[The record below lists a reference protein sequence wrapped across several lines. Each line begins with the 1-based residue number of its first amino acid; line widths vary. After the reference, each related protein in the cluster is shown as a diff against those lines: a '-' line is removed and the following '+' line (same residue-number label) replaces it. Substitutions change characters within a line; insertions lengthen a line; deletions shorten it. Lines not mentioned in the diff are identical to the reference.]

1 MTWFRVDN
9 RLVHG
14 QVIEGWLPH
23 LAAQHLVVA
32 NDAFAADLLRQQI
45 AELAVPEDVDI
56 HFVTLD
62 DLASVLESCGPSC
75 LVLFE
80 DCRDARR
87 ACDAGVAM
95 ETLNI
100 GNLHYA
106 PGKEQLLPHIAVSED
121 DREDLRRMK
130 ERSVSFDLRRVPT
143 EHVRAA
149 DEQLF

>member
-23 LAAQHLVVA
+23 LAARHLVVA
-32 NDAFAADLLRQQI
+32 NDAFASDILRQQI

-56 HFVTLD
+56 HFVP
-62 DLASVLESCGPSC
+62 LANLVKALESFGPSC

-80 DCRDARR
+80 DCHDARR
-87 ACDAGVAM
+87 ACEAGVAM
-95 ETLNI
+95 DTLNI

-106 PGKEQLLPHIAVSED
+106 PGKTQLLPHIAVSEE
-121 DREDLRRMK
+121 DREDLRHIK
-130 ERSVSFDLRRVPT
+130 EHSISLDLRRVPT

>member
-14 QVIEGWLPH
+14 QVVEGWLPH
-23 LAAQHLVVA
+23 LDVRHLVVA

-45 AELAVPEDVDI
+45 AELAVPEDVES
-56 HFVTLD
+56 HFVRLE
-62 DLASVLESCGPSC
+62 DLLLVLEACGSSC

-80 DCRDARR
+80 DCHDARR
-87 ACDAGVAM
+87 ACEAGVVM

-106 PGKEQLLPHIAVSED
+106 PGKTQLLPHIAVSDE
-121 DREDLRRMK
+121 DREDLLRIK
-130 ERSVSFDLRRVPT
+130 EKGTSFDLRRVPT

>member
-14 QVIEGWLPH
+14 QVVEGWLPH
-23 LAAQHLVVA
+23 LAVRHLVVA
-32 NDAFAADLLRQQI
+32 NDAFASDMLRQRI
-45 AELAVPEDVDI
+45 AELAVPENVDI
-56 HFVTLD
+56 HFTALD
-62 DLASVLESCGPSC
+62 DLRDVLEACDASA

-87 ACDAGVAM
+87 ACDAGIVM

-100 GNLHYA
+100 GNLHYT
-106 PGKEQLLPHIAVSED
+106 PGKTQVLPHIAVSEE
-121 DREDLRRMK
+121 DREDLRSIK
-130 ERSVSFDLRRVPT
+130 ERHISFDLRRVPA

-149 DEQLF
+149 DEQLC

>member
-14 QVIEGWLPH
+14 QVIEGWVPH
-23 LAAQHLVVA
+23 LATEHLIVA
-32 NDAFAADLLRQQI
+32 NDAFASDFLRQQI
-45 AELAVPEDVDI
+45 AELAVPENVDI
-56 HFVTLD
+56 HFVELEE
-62 DLASVLESCGPSC
+62 LAEVLKKCGSST

-106 PGKEQLLPHIAVSED
+106 PGKTQLLPHIAVSED
-121 DREDLRRMK
+121 DREDLRRIK
-130 ERSVSFDLRRVPT
+130 EKNVVFDLRRVPT